1 MEADQPEAGQ
11 PRITTS
17 MFAAKF
23 RSKYEVYQFLTID
36 VSAVLPPHDCVNI
49 YFLKDLVMG
58 RKKCKCH
65 LHQLTAIIVIKE
77 ADAKQINVPYYEGLS
92 IEKLLEASQQYPI
105 ITDYLP
111 DKRDIARLPRQWI
124 VNLIYTLVGDDF
136 KRWVAEK
143 IRSRNDRIASKYDLM
158 LDLDPAIA
166 KAFLA
171 SSMVSSKYY
180 HNPIFYVVS

>member
-1 MEADQPEAGQ
+1 
-11 PRITTS
+11 

-36 VSAVLPPHDCVNI
+36 VGAVLPPHDCLNI

-58 RKKCKCH
+58 RKKCKCPFR
-65 LHQLTAIIVIKE
+65 QLIDIVVIKE
-77 ADAKQINVPYYEGLS
+77 AEAKQINVPYYEGLT

-105 ITDYLP
+105 LNDYLP
-111 DKRDIARLPRQWI
+111 DKRDISRLPRQWI

-136 KRWVAEK
+136 KHWVAEK

-166 KAFLA
+166 KAFMA
-171 SSMVSSKYY
+171 SSMVSSKFYL
-180 HNPIFYVVS
+180 NPIIILVT